1 MNSALTFLLENLKL
15 IRIRDILDVAIVA
28 FVIYKGTKLVRETR
42 AVQLIKGIIILLLA
56 MQVSGWLSLNAI
68 NFLLVNTG
76 RYGCTARGVSARTS
90 PCARKGGQKQYRQ
103 NFKFVGFGKRHNHCK
118 RCYGG
123 LCNAVHKNG
132 CAYCF

>member
-56 MQVSGWLSLNAI
+56 MQVSA
-68 NFLLVNTG
+68 
-76 RYGCTARGVSARTS
+76 GCRSTRLTF
-90 PCARKGGQKQYRQ
+90 C
-103 NFKFVGFGKRHNHCK
+103 
-118 RCYGG
+118 
-123 LCNAVHKNG
+123 L
-132 CAYCF
+132 